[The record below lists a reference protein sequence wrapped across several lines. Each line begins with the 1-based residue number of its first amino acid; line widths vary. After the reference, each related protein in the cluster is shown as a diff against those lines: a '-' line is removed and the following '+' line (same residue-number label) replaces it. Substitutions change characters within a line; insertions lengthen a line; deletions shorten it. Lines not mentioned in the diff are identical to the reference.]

1 MHKAPR
7 TNHFATGGRR
17 ECGKLISARGG
28 ASAAFAAYSRSGGAH

>member
-7 TNHFATGGRR
+7 TNHFATGGLR

-28 ASAAFAAYSRSGGAH
+28 ASAVSAAYSRPSGAH